1 MLACPGLVV
10 SNVQYKQGG
19 LRYTTTLSPRSE
31 VSSKNRSNGLIDLS
45 PVIGQEFFE
54 SGHAA
59 SSVLAFAQPTQM
71 EIYAMRRLRFK
82 LIVCFSL
89 VLFCADGLRVLAT
102 DGSAKMTFTTKS
114 KEARI
119 FFEQGIAKYDRARPK
134 EATALFQ
141 QALEADPNFAMAHLF
156 RGLAGDSVPHIRKA
170 AEMAKKV
177 TEPERLFILSWKA
190 QVDSQLLKAAEQMEQ
205 AVQLLPAEARL
216 RMRLAVLYNATN
228 RRDEAVAEL
237 KRAIASDPKFA
248 PIYNLLGQIHITSG
262 DFAQAIEARE
272 TYARLLPDEA
282 EPYQALAHTYQQK
295 QQFDKAVEYYTRAL
309 KIDPDYINVYRR
321 RGDAKFFAG
330 DIAGARADYRAG
342 LERAKGADRPGL
354 LFAAAFT
361 YVHQG
366 EIDEAAKYYEQAIAI
381 AEAEKEHVMI
391 SSGWDALGRS
401 YLEAGR
407 LIEAANAYRKG
418 YEASRR
424 APDYSETDKLLW
436 EGRYRHA
443 RGRILAKL
451 GEFDAAMEH
460 AEWIRLELQKAGNPN
475 PAYMKSYHYM
485 VGYILVEK
493 RDFKGAL
500 EHLKQ
505 ANTEDV
511 FIKLLTARAHAGL
524 NDRASAAKLMNEIAG
539 YTLGS
544 VPSSIARPEALRW
557 LSQNKTAP

>member
-1 MLACPGLVV
+1 MRQ
-10 SNVQYKQGG
+10 VQFR
-19 LRYTTTLSPRSE
+19 LTLCLFIFLLCGSCFRSFAA
-31 VSSKNRSNGLIDLS
+31 
-45 PVIGQEFFE
+45 QEK
-54 SGHAA
+54 G
-59 SSVLAFAQPTQM
+59 
-71 EIYAMRRLRFK
+71 K
-82 LIVCFSL
+82 L
-89 VLFCADGLRVLAT
+89 
-102 DGSAKMTFTTKS
+102 TFTTQVEK
-114 KEARI
+114 ARR
-119 FFEQGIAKYDRARPK
+119 FFEQGLAKYDRARPK

-170 AEMAKKV
+170 AEMVDKV
-177 TEPERLFILSWKA
+177 AEPERLFILSWKA
-190 QVDSQLLKAAEQMEQ
+190 QVDSQLLKATEVMEQ
-205 AVQLLPAEARL
+205 AVKLLPADPRV

-228 RRDEAVAEL
+228 KREEAFAEL
-237 KRAIASDPKFA
+237 KRAIESDAKFA
-248 PIYNLLGQIHITSG
+248 PVYNLLGQIHITAG
-262 DFAQAIEARE
+262 NFDHAIKARE

-309 KIDPDYINVYRR
+309 KINPDYINVYRR

-330 DIAGARADYRAG
+330 DIADARADYRAG

-366 EIDEAAKYYEQAIAI
+366 EIDEAAKYYEQAITI
-381 AEAEKEHVMI
+381 AEAEKEDVMI

-511 FIKLLTARAHAGL
+511 FIKLLLARAYAGL
-524 NDRASAAKLMNEIAG
+524 NDRKSAAKLMNEIAG

>member
-1 MLACPGLVV
+1 MLP
-10 SNVQYKQGG
+10 
-19 LRYTTTLSPRSE
+19 
-31 VSSKNRSNGLIDLS
+31 
-45 PVIGQEFFE
+45 
-54 SGHAA
+54 
-59 SSVLAFAQPTQM
+59 
-71 EIYAMRRLRFK
+71 MRRFPFQSILF
-82 LIVCFSL
+82 LL
-89 VLFCADGLRVLAT
+89 VLVLC
-102 DGSAKMTFTTKS
+102 GSTFPAAAQEKGKLTFTTQSS
-114 KEARI
+114 KARS
-119 FFEQGIAKYDRARPK
+119 FFEQGLAKYDRARLK

-141 QALEADPNFAMAHLF
+141 QALETDPNFAMAHLF

-170 AEMAKKV
+170 AEMVEKV

-190 QVDSQLLKAAEQMEQ
+190 QADSQLLKASEQMEQ
-205 AVQLLPAEARL
+205 AVKLLPEDPRM

-228 RRDEAVAEL
+228 RREEAVAEL
-237 KRAIASDPKFA
+237 KRAIESDPKFA
-248 PIYNLLGQIHITSG
+248 PVYNLLGQIHITAG
-262 DFAQAIEARE
+262 DFPKAIEARE
-272 TYARLLPDEA
+272 NYARLLPDEA

-309 KIDPDYINVYRR
+309 KINPDYINVYRR
-321 RGDAKFFAG
+321 RGDARFFAG

-342 LERAKGADRPGL
+342 LDRAKGSDRPGL

-366 EIDEAAKYYEQAIAI
+366 EIDEAAKFYEQAIAI
-381 AEAEKEHVMI
+381 AEAEKEYVMI

-460 AEWIRLELQKAGNPN
+460 AEWIRLELEKAGNPN

-500 EHLKQ
+500 EHLKL

-511 FIKLLTARAHAGL
+511 FIKLLMARAHAGL
-524 NDRASAAKLMNEIAG
+524 NDRPNATKLMNEIAG

-557 LSQNKTAP
+557 LSQNKTTP

>member
-1 MLACPGLVV
+1 
-10 SNVQYKQGG
+10 
-19 LRYTTTLSPRSE
+19 
-31 VSSKNRSNGLIDLS
+31 
-45 PVIGQEFFE
+45 
-54 SGHAA
+54 
-59 SSVLAFAQPTQM
+59 
-71 EIYAMRRLRFK
+71 MRRLPIELTLCI
-82 LIVCFSL
+82 LIFLLC
-89 VLFCADGLRVLAT
+89 
-102 DGSAKMTFTTKS
+102 GSGFRSSAAQEKGKMTFTTQSEK
-114 KEARI
+114 ARS
-119 FFEQGIAKYDRARPK
+119 FFEQGLAKYDRARPK
-134 EATALFQ
+134 QATALFQ
-141 QALEADPNFAMAHLF
+141 QAIEADPNFAMAQLF
-156 RGLAGDSVPHIRKA
+156 SGLAGDSVPHIRKA
-170 AEMAKKV
+170 AEMVDKV

-190 QVDSQLLKAAEQMEQ
+190 QLESQLLKAAEHMEQ
-205 AVQLLPAEARL
+205 AVKLLPAEARL

-237 KRAIASDPKFA
+237 KRAIESDPKFA
-248 PIYNLLGQIHITSG
+248 PVYNLLGQILITAG
-262 DFAQAIEARE
+262 DFPQAIQARQ

-330 DIAGARADYRAG
+330 DIAGARADYRTG

-366 EIDEAAKYYEQAIAI
+366 EIDEAAKHYEQAIAI

-418 YEASRR
+418 YEASQR
-424 APDYSETDKLLW
+424 APDYTETDKLLW

-443 RGRILAKL
+443 RARILAKI
-451 GEFDAAMEH
+451 GEFDAAMQH
-460 AEWIRLELQKAGNPN
+460 AEWIRLQLEKAGNPN
-475 PAYMKSYHYM
+475 PAYTKSYHYL
-485 VGYILVEK
+485 VGYILMEK

-500 EHLKQ
+500 DHLKQ
-505 ANTEDV
+505 ANTDDV
-511 FIKLLTARAHAGL
+511 FIKLMMARALAGL
-524 NDRASAAKLMNEIAG
+524 NERASAEKLMKEIAG

>member
-1 MLACPGLVV
+1 
-10 SNVQYKQGG
+10 
-19 LRYTTTLSPRSE
+19 
-31 VSSKNRSNGLIDLS
+31 
-45 PVIGQEFFE
+45 
-54 SGHAA
+54 
-59 SSVLAFAQPTQM
+59 
-71 EIYAMRRLRFK
+71 MRRLAFELTLCL
-82 LIVCFSL
+82 LIF
-89 VLFCADGLRVLAT
+89 VLC
-102 DGSAKMTFTTKS
+102 GSAFQSAAAEEKGRLTFTTHSAK
-114 KEARI
+114 ARSL
-119 FFEQGIAKYDRARPK
+119 FDQGLAKYDRARSK

-141 QALEADPNFAMAHLF
+141 QAIEADPSFAMAHLF

-170 AEMAKKV
+170 AEMVGKV
-177 TEPERLFILSWKA
+177 TEPERLFILSWKEQA
-190 QVDSQLLKAAEQMEQ
+190 DSQLLKAAEHMEQ
-205 AVQLLPAEARL
+205 AVRLLPDDARL

-228 RRDEAVAEL
+228 RRADALVEL
-237 KRAIASDPKFA
+237 KRAIEADPKFA
-248 PIYNLLGQIHITSG
+248 PVYNLLGQIHITSG
-262 DFAQAIEARE
+262 DFPKAIEARE
-272 TYARLLPDEA
+272 AYARLLPDEA

-309 KIDPDYINVYRR
+309 KINPDYINVYRR
-321 RGDAKFFAG
+321 RGDAKFFSG

-381 AEAEKEHVMI
+381 AEAEKEHTMI

-460 AEWIRLELQKAGNPN
+460 AEWIRLELEKAGNPN
-475 PAYMKSYHYM
+475 PAYLKSYHYM

-511 FIKLLTARAHAGL
+511 FIKLLMARAHAGL
-524 NDRASAAKLMNEIAG
+524 NDRASATKLMNEIAG

-557 LSQNKTAP
+557 LSQNKTTP